1 MKGGAPP
8 DFRREWR
15 HLARAPLLAGLTEAH
30 TCCNS
35 HPNTAQTPST
45 EPPTI
50 SAPEDMGGGRKSS
63 KGSAV
68 APIFRSRAP
77 EEGRRAEEQRESDS
91 DSTASDMSHRNTT
104 PITREDLRGL
114 LQDIKENMAAE
125 FAKHLAPLRAGLTD
139 LVQRT
144 SSLEDKMAATS
155 SRANTHE
162 QALQNLTEQGDLLQP
177 TPRSTPS

>member
-1 MKGGAPP
+1 
-8 DFRREWR
+8 
-15 HLARAPLLAGLTEAH
+15 
-30 TCCNS
+30 
-35 HPNTAQTPST
+35 
-45 EPPTI
+45 
-50 SAPEDMGGGRKSS
+50 MGGGRKSS

-91 DSTASDMSHRNTT
+91 DSTASDVSHRNTT

-114 LQDIKENMAAE
+114 LQDLKENMAAE

-162 QALQNLTEQGDLLQP
+162 QALQNLTEQIW
-177 TPRSTPS
+177 SPSPPPSGRPSAAYSQKPPQLNYC